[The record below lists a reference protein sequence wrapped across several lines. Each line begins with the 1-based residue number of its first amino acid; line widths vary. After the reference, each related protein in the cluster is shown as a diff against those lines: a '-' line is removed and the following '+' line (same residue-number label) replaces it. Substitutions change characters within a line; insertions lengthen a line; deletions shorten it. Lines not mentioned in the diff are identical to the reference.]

1 MLVVPRERTVVW
13 PRRPRRWRL
22 TERERNLPAAILS
35 IIVIATLSTA
45 LVHPR
50 WFYLQGGGCGHNYL
64 GVQQF
69 FYVGYF
75 ETAPRLF
82 ANDLSH
88 PPSFVYYG
96 LNEEMRDCVTPT
108 IVSLQRVLIV
118 LCFLAILS
126 SLLQFFM
133 DALGIMYKWL
143 RVIRRNAL
151 CSILTVILCLGV
163 IGICYYVSTLME
175 EQQEAT
181 KPNHTSRVEVRF
193 SVSYHL
199 VAAAGAAAVLA
210 AGANLLRRSA
220 PLTLVGDVAVDS
232 LLLDDNTRE
241 TFEVSISH
249 SEMWPYRQDL
259 TCMHSLPPLPPYSP

>member
-1 MLVVPRERTVVW
+1 MSSVLPKSESYFPTGVVTRMDVQVYASNASQENGALSALQALRNTMLVVPRERTVVW

-96 LNEEMRDCVTPT
+96 LNEGRFKVC
-108 IVSLQRVLIV
+108 SQ
-118 LCFLAILS
+118 LA
-126 SLLQFFM
+126 
-133 DALGIMYKWL
+133 WL
-143 RVIRRNAL
+143 YIIGAIAWHDR
-151 CSILTVILCLGV
+151 CSFC
-163 IGICYYVSTLME
+163 
-175 EQQEAT
+175 
-181 KPNHTSRVEVRF
+181 
-193 SVSYHL
+193 
-199 VAAAGAAAVLA
+199 
-210 AGANLLRRSA
+210 LLRIVMLHQS
-220 PLTLVGDVAVDS
+220 
-232 LLLDDNTRE
+232 
-241 TFEVSISH
+241 
-249 SEMWPYRQDL
+249 
-259 TCMHSLPPLPPYSP
+259 